1 MKSSL
6 RKENPAI
13 PLVFD
18 LLAWTAAVIAAA
30 YLRYEFNVFQV
41 DIVLFASLGAT
52 VSLIHLFAG
61 TATGL
66 YRSRFREA
74 SFDQLVALLVSTFLV
89 FVPTSIATIIWGPD
103 LGVPRS
109 VLFIATPIFL
119 LLSGGLRALTRIS
132 RLQASTSSLAAKR
145 TVVYGAGSMA
155 EVLIPLL
162 LEDPTSSY
170 RPVGLVDD
178 DPTKSKKRVAGIRT
192 LGSFSN
198 IDEIFLRTNAS
209 TLIVSIPRANSE
221 LLEKIRKKMDS
232 LGKEV
237 LILPSFSE
245 ILESKSSGIPLKM
258 LGIEDVVGRRA
269 VSINSKSIDTY
280 IRSSTVM
287 VTGAGGSI
295 GVELCRQVARHSP
308 KKIVFLDRDETGLQ
322 QAQLAV
328 SNSGLLDNSDFV
340 LADIREEST
349 IAKVFSGIKPDVVFH
364 AAALKHL
371 PVLERFPHEAWKTNV
386 LGTAN
391 VLKAAADSKVK
402 VFVNISTDK
411 AADPV
416 SILGRSKRI
425 AEELTAWYGLN
436 TGSPFLSVRFGN
448 VLGSRGSLV
457 PTLAHQIES
466 GGPVT
471 ITDPGAT
478 RYFMTVTEACHL
490 VLQAG
495 SETDDGAVLVLDMGE
510 PVRIVEIAEKMIE
523 MSGKK
528 IDITFTGL
536 RQGEKLHEQLHSALE
551 ERRPSNHPLIWKVYS
566 SQLSPKK
573 LAELEPDF
581 LPR

>member
-1 MKSSL
+1 MKSGSL
-6 RKENPAI
+6 SEKPGTT
-13 PLVFD
+13 LLFD
-18 LLAWTAAVIAAA
+18 LLAWIAAVLTAA
-30 YLRYEFNVFQV
+30 YLRYEFEASRV
-41 DIVLFASLGAT
+41 DLLLFLTVGAT
-52 VSLIHLFAG
+52 VSVLHLIAG
-61 TATGL
+61 VAAGL
-66 YRSRFREA
+66 YGSRFREA
-74 SFDQLVALLVSTFLV
+74 SFDQLVALLLSTFLV
-89 FVPTSIATIIWGPD
+89 FVPTSIATIVWGPN
-103 LGVPRS
+103 LGIPRS
-109 VLFIATPIFL
+109 ILFIATPLFL

-132 RLQASTSSLAAKR
+132 RLQVATNSPAAKR
-145 TVVYGAGSMA
+145 SIIYGAGSMA

-162 LEDPTSSY
+162 LQDPTSSY

-178 DPTKSKKRVAGIRT
+178 DPTKSRKRIAGVKT
-192 LGSFSN
+192 LGNFAD
-198 IDEIFLRTNAS
+198 IEDVFLRTKAS
-209 TLIVSIPRANSE
+209 ALIVSIPRANSE
-221 LLEKIRKKMDS
+221 LLEKIRKKMSS

-245 ILESKSSGIPLKM
+245 ILESESTALPLRM
-258 LGIEDVVGRRA
+258 LGIEDLVGRRA
-269 VSINSKSIDTY
+269 VTINSQAIETY
-280 IRSSTVM
+280 IRGSTVV

-308 KKIVFLDRDETGLQ
+308 KKLVFLDRDETGLQ

-340 LADIREEST
+340 LADIREEHT
-349 IAKVFSGIKPDVVFH
+349 MTKVFSNLRPDVVFH

-391 VLKAAADSKVK
+391 VLKAAANSNVT

-416 SILGRSKRI
+416 STLGRSKRI
-425 AEELTAWYGLN
+425 AEELTAWYGSS
-436 TGSPFLSVRFGN
+436 TGSPYLSVRFGN

-471 ITDPGAT
+471 ITDPQAT
-478 RYFMTVTEACHL
+478 RYFMTVPEACQL

-495 SETDDGAVLVLDMGE
+495 SETDVGAILVLDMGE
-510 PVRIVEIAEKMIE
+510 PVRILEIAEKMIE
-523 MSGKK
+523 MSRKK

-536 RQGEKLHEQLHSALE
+536 RQGEKLHEQLHSKLE
-551 ERRPSNHPLIWKVYS
+551 ERQPSTHPLIWKV
-566 SQLSPKK
+566 LSPKLSPK
-573 LAELEPDF
+573 RLPTLEKDF
-581 LPR
+581 LPK